1 MDTRNLKYFLAVVD
15 AGSVTRAAE
24 VLDIAQ
30 PALSQALTRMERDLG
45 VKLFERTRRGAALTA
60 AGEAIVE
67 DVRLSVARID
77 AASHRAR
84 EIGAQRGG
92 RLTIGFVSAA
102 LFSLLPRAIAALRRE
117 VPNIELVL
125 REMSNAEQTSALEKG
140 LIDIGLLHTPVAVGG
155 RMREKLIV
163 REKLLAV
170 VPSDYRVA
178 DDGKV
183 GLRELSEAGLV
194 WFPSDQ
200 LPVIRAGIL
209 SAFRKSGCEAN
220 VVQDA
225 NRSLTV
231 LACVAAGCGASLLPR
246 SVLALQFAGVSFYDV
261 RDDDNLPPF
270 ELSAIWPT
278 RSRPTLA
285 DRFAALL
292 VPALGS
298 APGSALDP
306 APSEADITR
315 A

>member
-1 MDTRNLKYFLAVVD
+1 METRNLKYFLAVVD

-30 PALSQALTRMERDLG
+30 PALSQALSRMERDLG
-45 VKLFERTRRGAALTA
+45 VKLFERTRRGAQLTS

-92 RLTIGFVSAA
+92 RLTIGFASAA
-102 LFSLLPRAIAALRRE
+102 LFSLLPRAIAALRAE
-117 VPNIELVL
+117 VPNVELVL
-125 REMSNAEQTSALEKG
+125 KEMSNAEQASALEKG
-140 LIDIGLLHTPVAVGG
+140 SIDIGLLHTPVAVGG

-163 REKLLAV
+163 RERLLAV
-170 VPSDYRVA
+170 LPVSF
-178 DDGKV
+178 KV
-183 GLRELSEAGLV
+183 GEDGRVGLKDLSDAGLV
-194 WFPSDQ
+194 WFPGDQ
-200 LPVIRAGIL
+200 LPVVRAGIL
-209 SAFRKSGCEAN
+209 SAFRKAGCEAN

-231 LACVAAGCGASLLPR
+231 LACVAAGCGASLLPQ
-246 SVLALQFAGVSFYDV
+246 SVTALQFAGVRFCDV
-261 RDDDNLPPF
+261 RDGDNLPPF
-270 ELSAIWPT
+270 ELSAIWPM

-292 VPALGS
+292 
-298 APGSALDP
+298 
-306 APSEADITR
+306 ET
-315 A
+315 

>member
-1 MDTRNLKYFLAVVD
+1 METRNLKYFLAVVD

-30 PALSQALTRMERDLG
+30 PALSQALSRMERDLG
-45 VKLFERTRRGAALTA
+45 VKLFERTRRGAQLTP
-60 AGEAIVE
+60 AGDAIVE
-67 DVRLSVARID
+67 DIRLSVARID

-92 RLTIGFVSAA
+92 RLTIGFASAA
-102 LFSLLPRAIAALRRE
+102 LFSLLPRAIAALREE
-117 VPNIELVL
+117 VPNVELML
-125 REMSNAEQTSALEKG
+125 REMSNAEQASALEKG
-140 LIDIGLLHTPVAVGG
+140 TIDIGLLHTPVAVGG

-163 REKLLAV
+163 RERLLAV
-170 VPSDYRVA
+170 LPMSFVIG

-183 GLRELSEAGLV
+183 GLKELSDAGLV

-200 LPVIRAGIL
+200 LPVVRAGIL
-209 SAFRKSGCEAN
+209 SAFRKAGCEAN

-231 LACVAAGCGASLLPR
+231 LACVAAGCGASLLPQ
-246 SVLALQFAGVSFYDV
+246 SVTALQFAGVRFRDV
-261 RDDDNLPPF
+261 RDGDNLPPF
-270 ELSAIWPT
+270 ELSAIWPM

-292 VPALGS
+292 
-298 APGSALDP
+298 
-306 APSEADITR
+306 EA
-315 A
+315 

>member
-1 MDTRNLKYFLAVVD
+1 METRNLKYFLAVVD

-30 PALSQALTRMERDLG
+30 PALSQALSRMERDLG
-45 VKLFERTRRGAALTA
+45 VKLFERTRRGAQLTP
-60 AGEAIVE
+60 AGDAIVE
-67 DVRLSVARID
+67 DIRLSVARID

-92 RLTIGFVSAA
+92 RLTIGFASAA
-102 LFSLLPRAIAALRRE
+102 LFSLLPRAIAALREE
-117 VPNIELVL
+117 VPNVELML
-125 REMSNAEQTSALEKG
+125 REMSNAEQASALEKG
-140 LIDIGLLHTPVAVGG
+140 TIDIGLLHTPVAVGG

-163 REKLLAV
+163 RERLLAV
-170 VPSDYRVA
+170 LPMSFVIG

-183 GLRELSEAGLV
+183 GLKELSDAGLV

-200 LPVIRAGIL
+200 LPVVRAGIL
-209 SAFRKSGCEAN
+209 SAFRKAGCEAN

-231 LACVAAGCGASLLPR
+231 LACVAAGCGASLLPQ
-246 SVLALQFAGVSFYDV
+246 SVTALQFAGVRFCDV
-261 RDDDNLPPF
+261 RDGDNLPPF
-270 ELSAIWPT
+270 ELSAIWPM

-292 VPALGS
+292 
-298 APGSALDP
+298 
-306 APSEADITR
+306 EA
-315 A
+315 

>member
-1 MDTRNLKYFLAVVD
+1 METRNLKYFLAVVD

-30 PALSQALTRMERDLG
+30 PALSQALSRMERDLG
-45 VKLFERTRRGAALTA
+45 VKLFERTRRGAQLTP

-67 DVRLSVARID
+67 DIRLSVARID

-92 RLTIGFVSAA
+92 RLTIGFASAA
-102 LFSLLPRAIAALRRE
+102 LFNLLPRAIAALRGE
-117 VPNIELVL
+117 VSNVELTL
-125 REMSNAEQTSALEKG
+125 REMSNAEQASALEKG
-140 LIDIGLLHTPVAVGG
+140 TIDIGLLHTPVAVGG

-163 REKLLAV
+163 RERLLAV
-170 VPSDYRVA
+170 LPQSFA
-178 DDGKV
+178 IGDDGRV
-183 GLRELSEAGLV
+183 GLKDLSDAGLV

-200 LPVIRAGIL
+200 LPVVRAGIL
-209 SAFRKSGCEAN
+209 SAFRKAGCEAN

-231 LACVAAGCGASLLPR
+231 LACVAAGCGASLLPQ
-246 SVLALQFAGVSFYDV
+246 SVTALQFAGVRFCDV
-261 RDDDNLPPF
+261 RDGDNLPPF
-270 ELSAIWPT
+270 ELSAIWPM

-292 VPALGS
+292 
-298 APGSALDP
+298 
-306 APSEADITR
+306 EA
-315 A
+315 